1 MCATHRCSYACGFP
15 IKSDRGVP
23 AALVD
28 FLRLP
33 CCHCLMS
40 SIGARIRE
48 ARQRKRLTQ
57 GQLGKALGVS
67 LRTVGN
73 WERDEVMPQNRKAV
87 EDFLGIDL
95 NADLEVREVPP
106 PAGAGA
112 ARALYASFGAETS
125 IEKLRVL
132 QQLMDDVLKESGG
145 GGRG

>member
-1 MCATHRCSYACGFP
+1 
-15 IKSDRGVP
+15 
-23 AALVD
+23 
-28 FLRLP
+28 
-33 CCHCLMS
+33 MS

-73 WERDEVMPQNRKAV
+73 WERDEAMPQNRKAV

-95 NADLEVREVPP
+95 DADLEVREVP
-106 PAGAGA
+106 GRAGA

-132 QQLMDDVLKESGG
+132 QQLMDDVLHESGG
-145 GGRG
+145 DRRG

>member
-1 MCATHRCSYACGFP
+1 
-15 IKSDRGVP
+15 
-23 AALVD
+23 
-28 FLRLP
+28 
-33 CCHCLMS
+33 MS
-40 SIGARIRE
+40 SKIGAQIRQ
-48 ARQRKRLTQ
+48 ARKRRRMTQ
-57 GQLGKALGVS
+57 AQLAKALGVS
-67 LRTVGN
+67 PRTIGN
-73 WERDEVMPQNRKAV
+73 WERDEAMPQNPEII

-145 GGRG
+145 DGRG